1 MQLIDNNIELL
12 SIHIPKTGGS
22 SFQKTLQ
29 SLYPADA
36 FQRMDFTVRKV
47 RGNPRMIASNQTSQ
61 DLLDQIYEQRKLP
74 ANIRAVHGHF
84 RYEDILSL
92 FKLDSSVTVVTW
104 LRDPIKRIVSNY
116 HYIIASF
123 EREIQ
128 HTPLSS
134 QLFTRLVKSLPEFAA
149 NRRDISLYQ
158 DYLRGRDLSDYGFIG
173 IVEEYETELQ
183 RLAGILG
190 VPELPRFKV
199 NKAKQRAPALNEE
212 QEAALTALNTI
223 NLDIY
228 REALAIRAQYLR
240 AESCS

>member
-1 MQLIDNNIELL
+1 MQLIENNIELL

-36 FQRMDFTVRKV
+36 FQRMDFTVREV
-47 RGNPRMIASNQTSQ
+47 RGNSRMIASNQTSQ
-61 DLLDQIYEQRKLP
+61 DVLDQMYEQRKLP
-74 ANIRAVHGHF
+74 ANIRAIHGHF
-84 RYEDILSL
+84 RYEDILKF

-104 LRDPIKRIVSNY
+104 LRDPVQRIVSNY
-116 HYIIASF
+116 HYIIARF

-128 HTPLSS
+128 HTPLSR
-134 QLFTRLVKSLPEFAA
+134 QLFKRLVKSLPEFAA

-158 DYLRGRDLSDYGFIG
+158 DYLRGRNLSDYGFIG

-183 RLAGILG
+183 RLADTLG
-190 VPELPRFKV
+190 VPELPPFKV
-199 NKAKQRAPALNEE
+199 NKAKQKAPALNEE
-212 QEAALTALNTI
+212 QTAALTALNTI

-228 REALAIRAQYLR
+228 REAVAIRAEYVHP
-240 AESCS
+240 ESCS